1 MSKHK
6 ALTGAIAA
14 LASVAT
20 LGALAAPALAADTT
34 YSPNGKPVAELAK
47 HGGAQRIATI
57 GNKNAKNV
65 VLFLGDGMGDSEIT
79 VARDYLKGA
88 NGHFEGLDAVG
99 QPGALGDVQAGRSV
113 HDLLGR
119 QRQQGQRRRQGWR
132 RQAGRQPQSG
142 QAYPRN
148 RFLRLRFLL
157 GHRHQDL
164 QQRR

>member
-6 ALTGAIAA
+6 ALKGAIAA

-88 NGHFEGLDAVG
+88 NGHFDGLDAVG
-99 QPGALGDVQAGRSV
+99 QPSASSPSKWPLAPFR
-113 HDLLGR
+113 
-119 QRQQGQRRRQGWR
+119 
-132 RQAGRQPQSG
+132 
-142 QAYPRN
+142 
-148 RFLRLRFLL
+148 
-157 GHRHQDL
+157 
-164 QQRR
+164 

>member
-34 YSPNGKPVAELAK
+34 YSPNGKPVSELAK

-99 QPGALGDVQAGRSV
+99 QPGALGDVQAGTGQYTTFSV
-113 HDLLGR
+113 GNGSKDSAVGKDGDGKLVPTPIRASL
-119 QRQQGQRRRQGWR
+119 
-132 RQAGRQPQSG
+132 P
-142 QAYPRN
+142 P
-148 RFLRLRFLL
+148 
-157 GHRHQDL
+157 
-164 QQRR
+164 

>member
-65 VLFLGDGMGDSEIT
+65 ILFLGDGMGDSEIT

-88 NGHFEGLDAVG
+88 NGHFDGLDAVG
-99 QPGALGDVQAGRSV
+99 QPSALDDVQAGTASTRPSRSATAARTA
-113 HDLLGR
+113 LSARMATASWSPTPIRASL
-119 QRQQGQRRRQGWR
+119 
-132 RQAGRQPQSG
+132 P
-142 QAYPRN
+142 P
-148 RFLRLRFLL
+148 
-157 GHRHQDL
+157 
-164 QQRR
+164 